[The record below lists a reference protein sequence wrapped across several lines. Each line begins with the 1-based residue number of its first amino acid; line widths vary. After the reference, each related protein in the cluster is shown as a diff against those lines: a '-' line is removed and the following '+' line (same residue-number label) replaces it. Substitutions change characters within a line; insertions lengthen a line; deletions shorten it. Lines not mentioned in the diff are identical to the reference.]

1 RLINGGTVAACLVD
15 PSNDAFISVVTGN
28 DASWDLRVR
37 FNMAPYAA
45 ILADKRILSV
55 NVLWAMNWF
64 PGTLTGN
71 QTYGNYRWYL
81 ANNDVLGGSLN
92 RVVYPINQLDQ
103 WVPYTVNR
111 TPIGDTN
118 MNYNVTTYLD
128 VQNIAPWTGSELQ
141 RFASTGTDTIVLQM
155 KEFIHYA
162 LGEGQVENIQLTYM
176 ALEIIYCEEQRVAF
190 GTHLVGPLFSNH
202 YVIPPPTIGRN
213 VHDLWWLYN
222 AN

>member
-1 RLINGGTVAACLVD
+1 MSLYNPHTPHIIGPEWVPIREVDYQGSRYDSPQEIGFTFSLPSPIRANKAFFHIKEPPSDFVLFQPYTIGIYPAGTEADTGPIQRLRVNVSDSSTFTNSGSVGVNNGMRLINGGTVAACLVD

-81 ANNDVLGGSLN
+81 ANNDVLG
-92 RVVYPINQLDQ
+92 
-103 WVPYTVNR
+103 
-111 TPIGDTN
+111 
-118 MNYNVTTYLD
+118 
-128 VQNIAPWTGSELQ
+128 
-141 RFASTGTDTIVLQM
+141 
-155 KEFIHYA
+155 
-162 LGEGQVENIQLTYM
+162 
-176 ALEIIYCEEQRVAF
+176 
-190 GTHLVGPLFSNH
+190 
-202 YVIPPPTIGRN
+202 
-213 VHDLWWLYN
+213 
-222 AN
+222 